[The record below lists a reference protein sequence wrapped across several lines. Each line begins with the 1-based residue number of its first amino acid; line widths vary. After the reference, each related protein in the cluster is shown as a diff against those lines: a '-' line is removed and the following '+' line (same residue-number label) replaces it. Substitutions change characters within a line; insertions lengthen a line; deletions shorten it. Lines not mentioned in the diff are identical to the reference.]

1 MRRQDMPARPA
12 MTTAQSMQMKNMR
25 KEDLPEEM
33 GMLKGMSL
41 HSNGYK
47 KSLGW

>member
-1 MRRQDMPARPA
+1 MPARPA

-33 GMLKGMSL
+33 GMLKGEFP
-41 HSNGYK
+41 HSNRVK
-47 KSLGW
+47 RS